1 MEMPKNAFKAAINA
15 GKPQIGLWCSIPSNY
30 TAELL
35 AGAGFDWLLLDTEHT
50 PVDIETVVTQLQA
63 IAPYPTTAVVRVPV
77 NDKTTIKRYLD
88 TGAQTL
94 LIPMVDTV
102 EDAKAAVAYTR
113 FPEAGFRGV
122 AGATRATRF
131 GRVKNYHVNAHKEI
145 CTLVQVE
152 SREALNHI
160 EAMAELDGIDGIFI
174 GPADLHASLGY
185 LGERAHKDIM
195 PVIDDAIRRI
205 AKAGKA
211 PGILTDSEE
220 NARRWLDC
228 GATFVAVGADTGL
241 LARNAEALAAKFR
254 K

>member
-1 MEMPKNAFKAAINA
+1 MEMPRNTFKAAINA

-63 IAPYPTTAVVRVPV
+63 IAPYPTTPIVRVPV

-113 FPEAGFRGV
+113 FPETGFRGV

-131 GRVKNYHVNAHKEI
+131 GRIKNYHVNAHKEI

-241 LARNAEALAAKFR
+241 LARNAEALAAKF
-254 K
+254 KK

>member
-1 MEMPKNAFKAAINA
+1 MELPKNAFKAAIKA

-30 TAELL
+30 TTEVL
-35 AGAGFDWLLLDTEHT
+35 AGAGFDWLLIDTEHT

-63 IAPYPTTAVVRVPV
+63 AASYPVTSIVRVPS
-77 NDKTTIKRYLD
+77 NEKTTIKRYLD

-131 GRVKNYHVNAHKEI
+131 GRVKNYHVNAHQEI

-152 SREALNHI
+152 SRDALKHI
-160 EAMAELDGIDGIFI
+160 EAMAEIDGVDGIFI

-228 GATFVAVGADTGL
+228 GATFVAVGADVGL
-241 LARNAEALAAKFR
+241 LARNAEALAAKF
-254 K
+254 KK

>member
-63 IAPYPTTAVVRVPV
+63 IAPYPTTPIVRVPV

-113 FPEAGFRGV
+113 FPETGFRGV

-131 GRVKNYHVNAHKEI
+131 GRIKNYHVNAHKEI
-145 CTLVQVE
+145 CTLIQVE
-152 SREALNHI
+152 SRESLKHI
-160 EAMAELDGIDGIFI
+160 EAMAEIEGIDGIFV

-185 LGERAHKDIM
+185 LGERAHKDVM

-241 LARNAEALAAKFR
+241 LARNAEALAAKF
-254 K
+254 KK

>member
-1 MEMPKNAFKAAINA
+1 MDLPKNAFKAAIKA
-15 GKPQIGLWCSIPSNY
+15 KKPQIGIWASIPSNY
-30 TAELL
+30 TAEVL
-35 AGAGFDWLLLDTEHT
+35 AGAGFDWILLDTEHT

-63 IAPYPTTAVVRVPV
+63 IASYPTTPIVRVPW
-77 NDKTTIKRYLD
+77 NDRVTIKRYLD

-94 LIPMVDTV
+94 LIPQVDTV
-102 EDAKAAVAYTR
+102 EEAENAVAYTR
-113 FPEAGFRGV
+113 FPDVGLRGV

-131 GRVKNYHVNAHKEI
+131 GRVKNYHANAHNEI

-152 SREALNHI
+152 SREALTHI
-160 EAMAELDGIDGIFI
+160 EAIAAIDGIDGIFI

-195 PVIDDAIRRI
+195 PVIDDAIRHI
-205 AKAGKA
+205 VKAGKA

-228 GATFVAVGADTGL
+228 GATFVAVGADVGL
-241 LARNAEALAAKFR
+241 LARNAEALAAKF
-254 K
+254 KS

>member
-30 TAELL
+30 AAELL

-63 IAPYPTTAVVRVPV
+63 IAPYPTTPIVRVPV

-113 FPEAGFRGV
+113 FPETGFRGV

-131 GRVKNYHVNAHKEI
+131 GRIKNYHVNAHKEI
-145 CTLVQVE
+145 CTLIQVE
-152 SREALNHI
+152 SRESLKHI
-160 EAMAELDGIDGIFI
+160 EAMAEIEGIDGIFV

-185 LGERAHKDIM
+185 LGERAHKDVM

-241 LARNAEALAAKFR
+241 LARNAEALAAKF
-254 K
+254 KK